1 MILIFNVIVVV
12 IEEYF
17 EEMKTYFIEKIEEL
31 KSTKPS
37 WKMKLIVGVV
47 LEYDRYNKE
56 VETEIFIHSINEKKL
71 C

>member
-1 MILIFNVIVVV
+1 MILIFNMIVVV

-47 LEYDRYNKE
+47 LEYNDMDI
-56 VETEIFIHSINEKKL
+56 TWI
-71 C
+71 

>member
-1 MILIFNVIVVV
+1 MILIFNMIVVV
-12 IEEYF
+12 IEEYS

-47 LEYDRYNKE
+47 LEYNDMDI
-56 VETEIFIHSINEKKL
+56 TWI
-71 C
+71 

>member
-1 MILIFNVIVVV
+1 MIVVV

-47 LEYDRYNKE
+47 LEYNDMDI
-56 VETEIFIHSINEKKL
+56 TWI
-71 C
+71 